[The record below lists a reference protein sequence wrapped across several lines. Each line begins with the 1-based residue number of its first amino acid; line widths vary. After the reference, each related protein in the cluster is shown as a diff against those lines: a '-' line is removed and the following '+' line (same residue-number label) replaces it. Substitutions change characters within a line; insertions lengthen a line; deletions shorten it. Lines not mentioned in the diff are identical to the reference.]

1 MVGGFV
7 GSSMGRATTL
17 RFDFFAVDADTD
29 SFVDDFA
36 EAFAAIVSSTVGE
49 ELADPDRTMGA
60 HASGA

>member
-1 MVGGFV
+1 
-7 GSSMGRATTL
+7 MGRATTL